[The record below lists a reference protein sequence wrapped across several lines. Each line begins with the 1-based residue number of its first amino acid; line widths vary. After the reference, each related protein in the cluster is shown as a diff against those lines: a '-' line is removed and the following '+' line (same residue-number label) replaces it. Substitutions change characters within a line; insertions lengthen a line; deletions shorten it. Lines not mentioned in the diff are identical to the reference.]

1 VVNVLPISVFVAVT
15 KRDFTIKLQ
24 IFTSIVTQNKL
35 YYYYIPYIEDR
46 LVARI
51 EEEIE
56 SELLLAEPTK
66 YKVLLH
72 NDDYSTM
79 DFVVDILVHV
89 FRKNIDQAE
98 EIMIAIHESGR
109 AVCGIYT
116 FEIAETKVYQVKEL
130 AKNNGF
136 PLLATMEEV

>member
-1 VVNVLPISVFVAVT
+1 MS
-15 KRDFTIKLQ
+15 K
-24 IFTSIVTQNKL
+24 
-35 YYYYIPYIEDR
+35 
-46 LVARI
+46 I
-51 EEEIE
+51 EEELE
-56 SELLLAEPTK
+56 SELALAEPTK

-79 DFVVDILVHV
+79 DFVVDILMSV
-89 FRKNIDQAE
+89 FHKNINQAE
-98 EIMIAIHESGR
+98 NIMIKIHKSGK

-130 AKNNGF
+130 ARSNGF

>member
-1 VVNVLPISVFVAVT
+1 MS
-15 KRDFTIKLQ
+15 
-24 IFTSIVTQNKL
+24 
-35 YYYYIPYIEDR
+35 
-46 LVARI
+46 RI
-51 EEEIE
+51 EEELE
-56 SELLLAEPTK
+56 SELALAEPTK

-79 DFVVDILVHV
+79 DFVVDILMSV
-89 FRKNIDQAE
+89 FHKNINQAE
-98 EIMIAIHESGR
+98 EIMINIHKSGK

-130 AKNNGF
+130 ARSNGF

>member
-1 VVNVLPISVFVAVT
+1 MS
-15 KRDFTIKLQ
+15 K
-24 IFTSIVTQNKL
+24 
-35 YYYYIPYIEDR
+35 
-46 LVARI
+46 I
-51 EEEIE
+51 EEELE
-56 SELLLAEPTK
+56 SELALAEPTK

-79 DFVVDILVHV
+79 DFVVDILVNV
-89 FRKNIDQAE
+89 FRKNITQAE
-98 EIMIAIHESGR
+98 EIMITIHKKGK

-130 AKNNGF
+130 AKSNGF